1 MQNTL
6 ISYRVTVPYYGNGM
20 YMPSFR
26 SYGPVTYS
34 LEYKWHR

>member
-1 MQNTL
+1 MQKTL
-6 ISYRVTVPYYGNGM
+6 ISYRVTVPYYGDDM
-20 YMPSFR
+20 YMTRFG